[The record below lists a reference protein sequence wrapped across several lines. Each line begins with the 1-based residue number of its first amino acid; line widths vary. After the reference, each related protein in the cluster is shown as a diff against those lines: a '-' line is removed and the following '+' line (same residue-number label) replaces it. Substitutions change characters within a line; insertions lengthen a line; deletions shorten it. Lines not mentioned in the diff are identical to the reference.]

1 MRGTLRRVT
10 SAFATSPFVLA
21 GCFFALVGILLLLS
35 GLTALLRWRP
45 LRFAIRT
52 LLGLLLISLG
62 ILSGG
67 IAAGIHGYR
76 ALTRED
82 VAARVTVRP
91 LGPQRFEATFDL
103 PDRPAMTFELA
114 GDQIY
119 VDAHI
124 LKWTP
129 MANVLGLHTAYEL
142 DRVAGR
148 YDDIAQERSA
158 ERTIF
163 RLGEERVVN
172 LFGLRRRYT
181 ALAPLLDAEYGSG
194 TFLPVKRVA
203 TFEIRISTTGLLI
216 REIPRQG

>member
-1 MRGTLRRVT
+1 MT
-10 SAFATSPFVLA
+10 SAFATSPLVLA
-21 GCFFALVGILLLLS
+21 GCFFALLGLLFVLS
-35 GLTALLRWRP
+35 GVTALLRWRP

-62 ILSGG
+62 VLSGG
-67 IAAGIHGYR
+67 IAVGIRGYR

-91 LGPQRFEATFDL
+91 LGPQRFAATFDV
-103 PDRPAMTFELA
+103 PDRPAMTFALA

-129 MANVLGLHTAYEL
+129 LANVLGLHTAYEL

-163 RLGEERVVN
+163 ALGDERVVN

-194 TFLPVKRVA
+194 TFVPVKRAA

-216 REIPRQG
+216 REVPRGGAGR

>member
-1 MRGTLRRVT
+1 VT

-21 GCFFALVGILLLLS
+21 ALLFGLLGIILVTS
-35 GLTALLRWRP
+35 GLVALLRMRP
-45 LRFAIRT
+45 LRFALRT
-52 LLGLLLISLG
+52 LLGLLLLSLG
-62 ILSGG
+62 ALSGG
-67 IAAGIHGYR
+67 IGVGMRGYR

-82 VAARVTVRP
+82 VAARVLVRP
-91 LGPQRFEATFDL
+91 LGSQRFEATFRV
-103 PDRPAMTFELA
+103 PDRPEMTFELA

-119 VDAHI
+119 VDAYI

-163 RLGEERVVN
+163 SLGEDKAVN
-172 LFGLRRRYT
+172 LFGLRRRYA

-194 TFLPVKRVA
+194 TFVPVKWRA
-203 TFEIRISTTGLLI
+203 EFEVRISTTGLLI
-216 REIPRQG
+216 REVPQG

>member
-1 MRGTLRRVT
+1 M
-10 SAFATSPFVLA
+10 PFYLASLLFGLIGLVL
-21 GCFFALVGILLLLS
+21 ILS
-35 GLTALLRWRP
+35 GLTSLLRWRP
-45 LRFAIRT
+45 LRFALRT
-52 LLGLLLISLG
+52 LFGLLLVSLG
-62 ILSGG
+62 AISGG
-67 IAAGIHGYR
+67 IGIGMQGYR

-82 VAARVTVRP
+82 VAARVAVRP
-91 LGPQRFEATFDL
+91 LGPQRFEATFRV
-103 PDRPAMTFELA
+103 PDRPPMTFQLS

-129 MANVLGLHTAYEL
+129 MANLLGLHTAYEL

-163 RLGEERVVN
+163 PLGEEKVVD

-194 TFLPVKRVA
+194 TFVPVRRRA
-203 TFEIRISTTGLLI
+203 TLEIRISTTGLLI
-216 REIPRQG
+216 REVAPEG

>member
-1 MRGTLRRVT
+1 MLFLIAALLFG
-10 SAFATSPFVLA
+10 VL
-21 GCFFALVGILLLLS
+21 GLILILS
-35 GLTALLRWRP
+35 GLMSLLRWRP
-45 LRFAIRT
+45 VRFTMRT
-52 LLGLLLISLG
+52 LLGLLFVSLG
-62 ILSGG
+62 VIAGG
-67 IAAGIHGYR
+67 IGVGMQGYR
-76 ALTRED
+76 ALTREE
-82 VAARVTVRP
+82 VAARVAVRP
-91 LGPQRFEATFDL
+91 LGAQRFEATFRV
-103 PDRPAMTFELA
+103 PDRAPMTFELA

-163 RLGEERVVN
+163 PLGEEKPVN

-181 ALAPLLDAEYGSG
+181 ALAPFLDAEYGSG
-194 TFLPVKRVA
+194 TFVPVKRRA

-216 REIPRQG
+216 REVVPQG